1 MSNPTTA
8 TTLNPTSPAAALQ
21 RHWLGQS
28 ADGDAQILRDFLRLA
43 ASDSRLYGYTIPG
56 PIAGDPA
63 VRTITGEATTTARGV
78 LEALYPA
85 GVPLFTYAAAL
96 ALDAIEATPGINA
109 NAIPEDY
116 RFEGTDEDSDPEVH
130 RG

>member
-28 ADGDAQILRDFLRLA
+28 ADGDAQIRRDWLRLA
-43 ASDSRLYGYTIPG
+43 ASDSDLYELAIPG
-56 PIAGDPA
+56 QIAHDPA
-63 VRTITGEATTTARGV
+63 VRTITGEATSTARGV

-85 GVPLFTYAAAL
+85 GVPPFAYAAAL

-109 NAIPEDY
+109 DAIPEDY
-116 RFEGTDEDSDPEVH
+116 RFEGTDEDSDPEVQP
-130 RG
+130 